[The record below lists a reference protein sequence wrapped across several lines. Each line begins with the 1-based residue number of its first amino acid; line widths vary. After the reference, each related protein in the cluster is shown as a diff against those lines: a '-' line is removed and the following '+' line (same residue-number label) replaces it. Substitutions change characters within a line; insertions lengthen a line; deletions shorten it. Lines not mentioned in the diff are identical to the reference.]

1 MKKKHLTHKTVGVR
15 MNTKIHE
22 AIVSVARRETKEGRP
37 LSVEDIYNQALAAW
51 LKGGNNDRWM
61 A

>member
-15 MNTKIHE
+15 MNTKLHE
-22 AIVSVARRETKEGRP
+22 AVVSVSRRETKEARP
-37 LSVEDIYNQALAAW
+37 LSVEDIYGQALEAW
-51 LKGGNNDRWM
+51 LKGGSNDRRM